1 MNTSDQTIAFTPV
14 GQLKDWVELLRIN
27 RPVGYWLLMWPT
39 LWGLLA
45 AAEGIPQ
52 LDHLFIFITGVLLMR
67 SAGCLINDFA
77 DRKLDPHV
85 ERTKQRP
92 IAAGRISPGAAITGF
107 MILLFTALFLALQLP
122 WFVIQLSVVGA
133 ILATLYPFMKR
144 YIHIPQAWLGMSFGW
159 GTIMAWAAEQ
169 GNITNSAVPWLLFS
183 ANILWS
189 ISYDTAYALGDRAD
203 DKKMGMKSAAL
214 WFADYALFAIIISG
228 AGTILLLGIACWH
241 YGTIVQSAVVL
252 AACWQAWLCF
262 MLSRHGETW
271 GFQYFLKSHWSG
283 AILCAGFIFSAMAHE
298 IGQP

>member
-1 MNTSDQTIAFTPV
+1 MMSGKRTISLKPV
-14 GQLKDWVELLRIN
+14 GLLKDWIDLLRIN

-45 AAEGIPQ
+45 AAEGAPQ
-52 LDHLFIFITGVLLMR
+52 LDHLLIFIVGVLLMR

-92 IAAGRISPGAAITGF
+92 LAAGRISSSAALTGF
-107 MILLFTALFLALQLP
+107 AILLSVALLLVFQLP
-122 WFVIQLSVVGA
+122 WLVVQLSVVGA

-144 YIHIPQAWLGMSFGW
+144 YIHMPQAWLGMSFGW

-169 GNITNSAVPWLLFS
+169 GSISNSTVPWLLFS
-183 ANILWS
+183 ANVLWS

-203 DKKMGMKSAAL
+203 DRKMGMKSAAL
-214 WFADYALFAIIISG
+214 WFGDYAIYAITLSG
-228 AGTILLLGIACWH
+228 AGTILLIGIACWR
-241 YGTIVQSAVVL
+241 YGVIVQSAIVL
-252 AACWQAWLCF
+252 AACWQLWLCF
-262 MLSRHGETW
+262 MLNRQGENW

-283 AILCAGFIFSAMAHE
+283 AILCAGFIFSATMHE
-298 IGQP
+298 YLH